1 MTNKVYVIGV
11 IVATVIMALV
21 VDYAVV
27 SSLMDNDKRECSASN
42 FLEHFPSGEVHRDSN
57 RTSVIWKN
65 KCNQA
70 KMRLIIFDR
79 GNECK

>member
-1 MTNKVYVIGV
+1 MTDNVYVEL
-11 IVATVIMALV
+11 TVILAFV
-21 VDYAVV
+21 VCLIGIV
-27 SSLMDNDKRECSASN
+27 SLMDDDKRECSASN

-65 KCNQA
+65 ECNQA